1 MSKKEMCVKKNE
13 TKKLNQFNKEVV
25 VEIWNTMAVCVIR
38 LVGSNTLKKSVDN
51 CLYKLQCQET
61 LRSHFLLNRPHF
73 VFFLDIQKSRN
84 VSSTPIILVGEKCW
98 QFVGWKT
105 NLKSIKAKRD
115 EREKK
120 RERSWLCTSLYSGQ
134 VVHFIPPPQE
144 SILPN
149 YFSS

>member
-38 LVGSNTLKKSVDN
+38 LVGSNTLKNSVDN

-73 VFFLDIQKSRN
+73 VFFSRH
-84 VSSTPIILVGEKCW
+84 PKIEKCELDSYNS
-98 QFVGWKT
+98 GW
-105 NLKSIKAKRD
+105 
-115 EREKK
+115 REMLTVCGVK
-120 RERSWLCTSLYSGQ
+120 
-134 VVHFIPPPQE
+134 
-144 SILPN
+144 N
-149 YFSS
+149 

>member
-84 VSSTPIILVGEKCW
+84 VSSTPIILVGEKC
-98 QFVGWKT
+98 
-105 NLKSIKAKRD
+105 
-115 EREKK
+115 
-120 RERSWLCTSLYSGQ
+120 
-134 VVHFIPPPQE
+134 
-144 SILPN
+144 
-149 YFSS
+149 